1 MSNKFRGLLLVVSSP
16 SGAGKTTLCTR
27 LRQEFAQLR
36 FSVSYTTRAPRPG
49 EQHGREYFF
58 VDPADFTE
66 MVARDEFAEYA
77 LVHGN
82 NYGTSARLVNEALGS
97 GEDLLFDIDFQGGRQ
112 LKAKFPGDVVL
123 VFILPPSL
131 QELERRLRSR
141 NTDAPE
147 VIERRLRVARDELR
161 HYSEY
166 DYIIVNDD
174 LDRAYDV
181 LRSVFVSETFRCAR
195 QRGAAEAVLSGQQV
209 LAMGGHL
216 GDYLG
221 AVRGPDAARRGPP
234 AEDA

>member
-1 MSNKFRGLLLVVSSP
+1 MSSKYRGLLLVVSSP

-27 LRQEFAQLR
+27 LRQEFDQLR

-49 EQHGREYFF
+49 EAHGREYFF

-82 NYGTSARLVNEALGS
+82 NYGTSARLINDALAS

-123 VFILPPSL
+123 VFIVPPSL
-131 QELERRLRSR
+131 QELERRLRAR
-141 NTDAPE
+141 NTDTTD

-161 HYSEY
+161 HYPEY

-181 LRSVFVSETFRCAR
+181 LRSVYVSETFRCAR
-195 QRGAAEAVLSGQQV
+195 QRAAAEAVLSGQQV
-209 LAMGGHL
+209 LDIGGHL
-216 GDYLG
+216 GALQVG
-221 AVRGPDAARRGPP
+221 STR
-234 AEDA
+234 AEEP

>member
-1 MSNKFRGLLLVVSSP
+1 MSSNRYRGLLLVVSSP
-16 SGAGKTTLCTR
+16 SGAGKTTLCMR
-27 LRQEFAQLR
+27 LRDQFSQIR

-49 EQHGREYFF
+49 EVHGREYYF
-58 VDPADFTE
+58 VDPGVFSE

-82 NYGTSARLVNEALGS
+82 NYGTSAALIGEALTS
-97 GEDLLFDIDFQGGRQ
+97 GVDLLFDIDFQGGRQ
-112 LKAKFPGDVVL
+112 LKQKFPDDVVL

-131 QELERRLRSR
+131 AELERRLRAR

-161 HYSEY
+161 HYQEY

-181 LRSVFVSETFRCAR
+181 LRSVYVSETFRCAR

-209 LAMGGHL
+209 LAIHPH
-216 GDYLG
+216 G
-221 AVRGPDAARRGPP
+221 APLLQDGRGLVEEG
-234 AEDA
+234 E

>member
-1 MSNKFRGLLLVVSSP
+1 MSNKYRGLLLVVSSP

-27 LRQEFAQLR
+27 LRGEFAQLR
-36 FSVSYTTRAPRPG
+36 FSVSYTTRPPRPG
-49 EQHGREYFF
+49 EVHGREYCF

-82 NYGTSARLVNEALGS
+82 NYGTSAALVNDALAS
-97 GEDLLFDIDFQGGRQ
+97 GVDLLFDIDFQGGRQ
-112 LKAKFPGDVVL
+112 LKAKFPADVVL

-131 QELERRLRSR
+131 AELERRLRSR

-161 HYSEY
+161 HFEEY

-181 LRSVFVSETFRCAR
+181 LCSVYVSETFRCVR
-195 QRGAAEAVLSGQQV
+195 QRAAAEAVLSGQQV
-209 LAMGGHL
+209 LDIGGL
-216 GDYLG
+216 FS
-221 AVRGPDAARRGPP
+221 GPRKEAR
-234 AEDA
+234 